1 MNWFTRLRK
10 RRHLEEDLADEIA
23 FHRAMRSRDPEAP
36 PFGNQTR
43 IRESIRDAWSF
54 GWIETVLRDVAFS
67 IRGLRRNP
75 GFALTAIG
83 SLAIGIGITIAIFTA
98 ADGLLFRPMPY
109 KQPDRLVMVWERSS
123 HVDSTLYN
131 VISPGNFFDWKAR
144 AGIFEDL
151 AAFTEGKTTFAD
163 GDRVEQL
170 AFQNV
175 SANFFSILGVRPE
188 RGRAFTAAEDL
199 ASAHDDTV
207 VIVSHRLWQSWFAG
221 DPNIVGRR
229 VLINAVPR
237 TVIGVMPAGFY
248 FRDRE
253 VDLWS
258 PAGLD
263 PARPYRK
270 TSGRYMMAVGRLRPG
285 VTARQAQARMTEL
298 ARVLEIENP
307 VFDKNWTAIVEPL
320 RDSLVRDVRISL
332 LILLG
337 AVGLL
342 LAVASVNVANLL
354 LARNCARR
362 SELAVRNAIGAGRG
376 RLARQLLTESL
387 TLAFVAGIAGIILG
401 RLALAGLL
409 AIAPREMVRTAV
421 ISVDWRIVLFA
432 LLVSTTTGVFFGL
445 MPALSGAKA
454 GIAGEMRL
462 GSRWSSRHTGL
473 ARSWLA
479 GVEVALSVM
488 LLAGA
493 GILIHSL
500 VRLQGARPGLNANN
514 VLTFRIALPAAR
526 YRDAGKATRFFATL
540 LNNVDRRPGVR
551 SASGVS
557 YLPFTPLVAG
567 TSVAIGGHPEPKPG
581 EQPNANI
588 RTVMP
593 RYFETMG
600 IPLRRGRD
608 FADGDNTIEAPIRFI
623 VNEAFVRRYM
633 PNEDPLGKTISV
645 AMDRKNPFGEIIGIA
660 GDQNEGTLTKAAE
673 PLVYYNHAHLTYSG
687 MTIVVRL
694 DRETLNIVPD
704 IRRIVR
710 ELDPAL
716 PVADVRTMREVL
728 GETYA
733 RERFSAM
740 LLTGFSISAL
750 LLTAIGIY
758 GVLGYSITER
768 TREIGVRLAVG
779 AGAGR
784 IVSMVLSDAAWFVF
798 AGLAV
803 GIAGA
808 FAASRWLESLLF
820 EIGPRDPVSF
830 IATPAILLAVA
841 ILAAWI
847 PARRAAKLDPISAL
861 RVE

>member
-23 FHRAMRSRDPEAP
+23 FHRAMRSRDPEPP
-36 PFGNQTR
+36 PFGNQTH

-54 GWIETVLRDVAFS
+54 GWIESVLRDIAFS
-67 IRGLRRNP
+67 IRGFRRNP

-109 KQPDRLVMVWERSS
+109 KQPDRLVMVWERNSRAGA
-123 HVDSTLYN
+123 DPYN

-144 AGIFEDL
+144 ANIFEDL
-151 AAFTEGKTTFAD
+151 AIFNEGKTVFAD
-163 GDRVEQL
+163 GDRAEQL
-170 AFQNV
+170 GFQGV
-175 SANFFSILGVRPE
+175 SANFFSILGVAPE
-188 RGRAFTAAEDL
+188 RGRTFTAAEDL
-199 ASAHDDTV
+199 ASAHSDSV
-207 VIVSHRLWQSWFAG
+207 VIISHRLWQSWFAG
-221 DPNIVGRR
+221 DPGIVGRR
-229 VLINAVPR
+229 VQINSIPM

-248 FRDRE
+248 FRNRE
-253 VDLWS
+253 VDLWQA
-258 PAGLD
+258 AGLD

-270 TSGRYMMAVGRLRPG
+270 TSGRYMMAIGRLRPG
-285 VTARQAQARMTEL
+285 VTPGQAQTRMTDV

-332 LILLG
+332 FILLG

-362 SELAVRNAIGAGRG
+362 AELAVRNALGAGRG
-376 RLARQLLTESL
+376 RLTRQLIWESL
-387 TLAFVAGIAGIILG
+387 TLALIAGVAGMLLG
-401 RLALAGLL
+401 RLGLAALL
-409 AIAPREMVRTAV
+409 AAAPREMVRTAV
-421 ISVDWRIVLFA
+421 ISIDWRIVVFA
-432 LLVSTTTGVFFGL
+432 LLVSTATGVLFGL
-445 MPALSGAKA
+445 LPALSGASS
-454 GIAGEMRL
+454 GIAHEMRQ
-462 GSRWSSRHTGL
+462 GSRWSSRHTGI
-473 ARSWLA
+473 ARSWLVGA
-479 GVEVALSVM
+479 EVSLSVI

-493 GILIHSL
+493 SILLHSL
-500 VRLQGARPGLNANN
+500 LRLQGAKPGLNAEN
-514 VLTFRIALPAAR
+514 VLTFRIRLPAAH
-526 YRDAGKATRFFATL
+526 YREAGKSTRFFSAL
-540 LNNVDRRPGVR
+540 LSRIDRLPGVR
-551 SASGVS
+551 TASGVS
-557 YLPFTPLVAG
+557 YLPFTALVAG
-567 TSVAIGGHPEPKPG
+567 TDVTIGGHPQPRPG
-581 EQPNANI
+581 EEPVANI

-593 RYFETMG
+593 HYFETMG
-600 IPLRRGRD
+600 ISIRRGRD
-608 FADGDNTIEAPIRFI
+608 FTDTDNSKDAPIRFI

-633 PNEDPLGKTISV
+633 PNDEPLGKTISV
-645 AMDRKNPFGEIIGIA
+645 EMDHPNPFGEIVGIA

-673 PLVYYNHAHLTYSG
+673 PLVYYNHGHLSYTG
-687 MTIVVRL
+687 MTLVVRL
-694 DRETLNIVPD
+694 NKEALNVVPE
-704 IRRIVR
+704 IRRIVK

-716 PVADVRTMREVL
+716 PVADVRMMREVL

-740 LLTGFSISAL
+740 LLTGFSFSSL

-758 GVLGYSITER
+758 GVLGYSISER

-784 IVSMVLSDAAWFVF
+784 IVSMILSDAARFVF

-803 GIAGA
+803 GITGA
-808 FAASRWLESLLF
+808 LAASRWLGSLLF
-820 EIGPRDPVSF
+820 EIGPRDPLSF
-830 IATPAILLAVA
+830 TLTPAILLGVA

-847 PARRAAKLDPISAL
+847 PARRAAKLDPITAL
-861 RVE
+861 RVD